1 MWQKNNSLIA
11 KIMLFMSG
19 LLVLSGIILLTLLR
33 YTGDVLAENRQKE
46 IGHLLNIYE
55 TSLEYGL
62 NSTDNNLLS
71 IAQEQK
77 SLEELSNA
85 EEARRYY
92 AATDLLDII
101 KRLRSNND
109 TVDMLIAIGNYENDV
124 SDASA
129 RLTVKNRDAIIA
141 YMNDRRAE
149 RKDGEKMPTGTQ
161 GWIVVT
167 VGKEQYLLR
176 SYDTQDYSAAA
187 WIKADTFLDQVL
199 RLEHD
204 TNRILALED
213 KEGVRIAGEAY
224 EGTKSMEV
232 WRKEIGKYHLIL
244 VCTVEGNT
252 IYEQIPLLPVA
263 ILSIVLLMIG
273 LLAWLYWYVRR
284 EIFQPIRALM
294 YTIEYIQN
302 GDYRHR
308 VETRCENRE
317 FSVLNAAFNTM
328 LDTIVELRISEYER
342 QLCQKEAEIKYF
354 QMQIKPHFFLNAIA
368 TIHSMSFDNRGEEIR
383 AYIAAL
389 SDNIRYMFK
398 AGLHT
403 VPIAEELDH
412 LEKYLEMQE
421 ILYPG
426 CVFCYIDRPQELM
439 EWQIPQ
445 MILHTFLENKYKH
458 TVKVGNILSIYIAV
472 KEIQR
477 QGQKALEVTIE
488 DDGEMFPENVI
499 QKKWEINDQNGHG
512 VGLYNVARTMEIMYG
527 MPDLLKFDNISG
539 GTKITICFPEKPI
552 I

>member
-129 RLTVKNRDAIIA
+129 RLTVKDRDAIIA

-252 IYEQIPLLPVA
+252 IYEQIPLLPVV

>member
-129 RLTVKNRDAIIA
+129 RLTVKDRDAIIA

-426 CVFCYIDRPQELM
+426 CVFCYMDRPQELM

-472 KEIQR
+472 NEIQR

>member
-129 RLTVKNRDAIIA
+129 RLTVKDRDAIIA

-383 AYIAAL
+383 AYIATL

>member
-129 RLTVKNRDAIIA
+129 RLTVKDRDAIIA

-167 VGKEQYLLR
+167 VGREQYLLR

>member
-129 RLTVKNRDAIIA
+129 RLTVKDRDAIIA

-317 FSVLNAAFNTM
+317 FSVLSAAFNTM

>member
-129 RLTVKNRDAIIA
+129 RLTVKDRDAIIA

-426 CVFCYIDRPQELM
+426 CVFCYMDRPQELM

>member
-1 MWQKNNSLIA
+1 
-11 KIMLFMSG
+11 MSG

-129 RLTVKNRDAIIA
+129 RLTVKDRDAIIA

-199 RLEHD
+199 RWNMIRTGSWHWKIRKGYGSPERHM
-204 TNRILALED
+204 
-213 KEGVRIAGEAY
+213 KEQ
-224 EGTKSMEV
+224 SP
-232 WRKEIGKYHLIL
+232 WR
-244 VCTVEGNT
+244 
-252 IYEQIPLLPVA
+252 
-263 ILSIVLLMIG
+263 
-273 LLAWLYWYVRR
+273 
-284 EIFQPIRALM
+284 
-294 YTIEYIQN
+294 
-302 GDYRHR
+302 
-308 VETRCENRE
+308 
-317 FSVLNAAFNTM
+317 
-328 LDTIVELRISEYER
+328 
-342 QLCQKEAEIKYF
+342 
-354 QMQIKPHFFLNAIA
+354 
-368 TIHSMSFDNRGEEIR
+368 
-383 AYIAAL
+383 
-389 SDNIRYMFK
+389 
-398 AGLHT
+398 
-403 VPIAEELDH
+403 
-412 LEKYLEMQE
+412 
-421 ILYPG
+421 
-426 CVFCYIDRPQELM
+426 
-439 EWQIPQ
+439 
-445 MILHTFLENKYKH
+445 
-458 TVKVGNILSIYIAV
+458 
-472 KEIQR
+472 
-477 QGQKALEVTIE
+477 
-488 DDGEMFPENVI
+488 
-499 QKKWEINDQNGHG
+499 
-512 VGLYNVARTMEIMYG
+512 
-527 MPDLLKFDNISG
+527 SG
-539 GTKITICFPEKPI
+539 GRRSENI

>member
-129 RLTVKNRDAIIA
+129 RLTVKDRDAIIA

-252 IYEQIPLLPVA
+252 IYEQIPLLLVA

>member
-129 RLTVKNRDAIIA
+129 RLTVKDRDAIIA

-439 EWQIPQ
+439 EWQIPP

>member
-92 AATDLLDII
+92 AATDMLDII

-129 RLTVKNRDAIIA
+129 RLTVKDRDAIIA

-426 CVFCYIDRPQELM
+426 CGFCYMDRPQELM

>member
-92 AATDLLDII
+92 AATDMLDII

-129 RLTVKNRDAIIA
+129 RLTVKDRDAIIA

-213 KEGVRIAGEAY
+213 KEGVRIAREAY

-426 CVFCYIDRPQELM
+426 CVFCYMDRPQELM

>member
-129 RLTVKNRDAIIA
+129 RLTVKDRDAIIA

-252 IYEQIPLLPVA
+252 IYEQIQLLPVA

>member
-92 AATDLLDII
+92 AATDMLDII

-129 RLTVKNRDAIIA
+129 RLTVKDRDAIIA

-244 VCTVEGNT
+244 VCTVERNT
-252 IYEQIPLLPVA
+252 INEQIPLLPVA

-426 CVFCYIDRPQELM
+426 CVFCYMDRPQELM

>member
-129 RLTVKNRDAIIA
+129 RLTVKDRDAIIA

-317 FSVLNAAFNTM
+317 FSV
-328 LDTIVELRISEYER
+328 
-342 QLCQKEAEIKYF
+342 
-354 QMQIKPHFFLNAIA
+354 
-368 TIHSMSFDNRGEEIR
+368 
-383 AYIAAL
+383 
-389 SDNIRYMFK
+389 
-398 AGLHT
+398 
-403 VPIAEELDH
+403 
-412 LEKYLEMQE
+412 
-421 ILYPG
+421 
-426 CVFCYIDRPQELM
+426 
-439 EWQIPQ
+439 
-445 MILHTFLENKYKH
+445 
-458 TVKVGNILSIYIAV
+458 
-472 KEIQR
+472 
-477 QGQKALEVTIE
+477 
-488 DDGEMFPENVI
+488 
-499 QKKWEINDQNGHG
+499 
-512 VGLYNVARTMEIMYG
+512 
-527 MPDLLKFDNISG
+527 
-539 GTKITICFPEKPI
+539 
-552 I
+552 

>member
-92 AATDLLDII
+92 AATDMLDII

-129 RLTVKNRDAIIA
+129 RLTVKDRDAIIA

-317 FSVLNAAFNTM
+317 FSVLNAALNTM

-426 CVFCYIDRPQELM
+426 CVFCYMDRPQELM

>member
-129 RLTVKNRDAIIA
+129 RLTVKDRDAIIA

-204 TNRILALED
+204 TNRTLALED

>member
-129 RLTVKNRDAIIA
+129 RLTVKDRDAIIA

-176 SYDTQDYSAAA
+176 SYDTQDYSLHGS
-187 WIKADTFLDQVL
+187 KRTL
-199 RLEHD
+199 
-204 TNRILALED
+204 
-213 KEGVRIAGEAY
+213 
-224 EGTKSMEV
+224 
-232 WRKEIGKYHLIL
+232 
-244 VCTVEGNT
+244 
-252 IYEQIPLLPVA
+252 
-263 ILSIVLLMIG
+263 
-273 LLAWLYWYVRR
+273 
-284 EIFQPIRALM
+284 
-294 YTIEYIQN
+294 
-302 GDYRHR
+302 
-308 VETRCENRE
+308 
-317 FSVLNAAFNTM
+317 FS
-328 LDTIVELRISEYER
+328 
-342 QLCQKEAEIKYF
+342 
-354 QMQIKPHFFLNAIA
+354 
-368 TIHSMSFDNRGEEIR
+368 
-383 AYIAAL
+383 
-389 SDNIRYMFK
+389 IRYY
-398 AGLHT
+398 G
-403 VPIAEELDH
+403 
-412 LEKYLEMQE
+412 
-421 ILYPG
+421 
-426 CVFCYIDRPQELM
+426 
-439 EWQIPQ
+439 WN
-445 MILHTFLENKYKH
+445 MIRTGSWHWKIRKGYGSPERH
-458 TVKVGNILSIYIAV
+458 M
-472 KEIQR
+472 KEQSPWR
-477 QGQKALEVTIE
+477 
-488 DDGEMFPENVI
+488 
-499 QKKWEINDQNGHG
+499 
-512 VGLYNVARTMEIMYG
+512 
-527 MPDLLKFDNISG
+527 SG
-539 GTKITICFPEKPI
+539 GRRSENI

>member
-55 TSLEYGL
+55 TSLEYGI

-129 RLTVKNRDAIIA
+129 RLTVKDRDAIIA

>member
-129 RLTVKNRDAIIA
+129 RLTVKDRDAIIA

-232 WRKEIGKYHLIL
+232 WRKEIGQYHLIL

>member
-129 RLTVKNRDAIIA
+129 RLTVKDRDAIIA

-328 LDTIVELRISEYER
+328 LDRIVELRISEYER

>member
-129 RLTVKNRDAIIA
+129 RLTVKDRDAIIA

-187 WIKADTFLDQVL
+187 WTL
-199 RLEHD
+199 
-204 TNRILALED
+204 
-213 KEGVRIAGEAY
+213 
-224 EGTKSMEV
+224 
-232 WRKEIGKYHLIL
+232 
-244 VCTVEGNT
+244 
-252 IYEQIPLLPVA
+252 
-263 ILSIVLLMIG
+263 
-273 LLAWLYWYVRR
+273 
-284 EIFQPIRALM
+284 
-294 YTIEYIQN
+294 
-302 GDYRHR
+302 
-308 VETRCENRE
+308 
-317 FSVLNAAFNTM
+317 FS
-328 LDTIVELRISEYER
+328 
-342 QLCQKEAEIKYF
+342 
-354 QMQIKPHFFLNAIA
+354 
-368 TIHSMSFDNRGEEIR
+368 
-383 AYIAAL
+383 
-389 SDNIRYMFK
+389 IRYY
-398 AGLHT
+398 G
-403 VPIAEELDH
+403 
-412 LEKYLEMQE
+412 
-421 ILYPG
+421 
-426 CVFCYIDRPQELM
+426 
-439 EWQIPQ
+439 WN
-445 MILHTFLENKYKH
+445 MIRTGSWHWKIRKGYGSPERH
-458 TVKVGNILSIYIAV
+458 M
-472 KEIQR
+472 KEQSPWR
-477 QGQKALEVTIE
+477 
-488 DDGEMFPENVI
+488 
-499 QKKWEINDQNGHG
+499 
-512 VGLYNVARTMEIMYG
+512 
-527 MPDLLKFDNISG
+527 SG
-539 GTKITICFPEKPI
+539 GRRSENI

>member
-62 NSTDNNLLS
+62 NSIDNNLLS

-77 SLEELSNA
+77 SFEELSNA

-129 RLTVKNRDAIIA
+129 RLTVKDRDAIIA

-426 CVFCYIDRPQELM
+426 CVFCYMDRPQELM

>member
-129 RLTVKNRDAIIA
+129 RLTVKDRDAIIA

-527 MPDLLKFDNISG
+527 MPDLLKFDNIL
-539 GTKITICFPEKPI
+539 FPVEQR
-552 I
+552 

>member
-129 RLTVKNRDAIIA
+129 RLTVKDRDAIIA

-232 WRKEIGKYHLIL
+232 WLKEIGKYHLIL